1 MNNKKEADKEKPV
14 SSYDIRSFLP
24 DSRPNVIKKE
34 NNWNRFNWLMKDAY
48 FNFYLIL
55 DSYLFSKGKN
65 IENMNY
71 FKYAR
76 L

>member
-1 MNNKKEADKEKPV
+1 
-14 SSYDIRSFLP
+14 
-24 DSRPNVIKKE
+24 
-34 NNWNRFNWLMKDAY
+34 MKDAY

-55 DSYLFSKGKN
+55 DTYLFSKGKN

-71 FKYAR
+71 FKYGR

>member
-1 MNNKKEADKEKPV
+1 
-14 SSYDIRSFLP
+14 
-24 DSRPNVIKKE
+24 
-34 NNWNRFNWLMKDAY
+34 MKDAY

-65 IENMNY
+65 IENMKY